1 MRWLQA
7 IFRQA
12 PSHKYAINAALLGD
26 PAELPWSNLGYWHS
40 SAQDYPAAC
49 QQLADHLA
57 EAVQLQ
63 STDRLLDLGCGQGAS
78 LLHWQQHY
86 QLSNI
91 TAVELQ
97 TTCVEQIQARWPE
110 LPIYAQSFLNLKN
123 LIPLAPFDVVLCIDA
138 AYHHALNSFLDAV
151 QPVLN
156 SKGRLG
162 FHTLILPPQFLNSNT
177 VQQHAYRAL
186 LKAADVSL
194 PELKTA
200 VQLEQCLQERGFTQI
215 QIEDLSA
222 PVLNGFAEYI
232 QQLHWPQHS
241 PGLDRI
247 KIAMTAKL
255 CRRLY
260 KDGLVRYVQV
270 TAHTQ

>member
-12 PSHKYAINAALLGD
+12 PSHKYAINAVLLGD
-26 PAELPWSNLGYWHS
+26 PTELPWSNLGYWQS
-40 SAQDYPAAC
+40 PAQDYPVAC
-49 QQLADHLA
+49 QQLANHLA
-57 EAVQLQ
+57 KAVQLQ

-78 LLHWQQHY
+78 LLHWQYHY
-86 QLSNI
+86 QLSQI

-97 TTCVEQIQARWPE
+97 TTCVEQIQARWPA

-123 LIPLAPFDVVLCIDA
+123 LTPLAPFDVVLCIDA
-138 AYHHALNSFLDAV
+138 AYHHPLNLFLDAV

-162 FHTLILPPQFLNSNT
+162 FHTLILSAQFLNSNP
-177 VQQHAYRAL
+177 VQQQYYRGL
-186 LKAADVSL
+186 LKVADVSL
-194 PELKTA
+194 PELKTVA
-200 VQLEQCLQERGFTQI
+200 QLEQGLQERGFVQI

-222 PVLNGFAEYI
+222 PVLQGFAEYI
-232 QQLHWPQHS
+232 QQLRWPQHS
-241 PGLDRI
+241 PSLDRI

-260 KDGLVRYVQV
+260 RDGLVRYVQV
-270 TAHTQ
+270 TAHQQ